1 MSTTLASQ
9 EMFEFTPRGLVVHGN
24 PPIEEWLRRFADLR
38 NAHDAVLW
46 CLGDMLNYGEA
57 AYGEKYA
64 QAIELTG
71 YDPDYLRNVAYVARQ
86 VDLSLRSDD
95 LRWSHH
101 RVLAAKW
108 IERQDKARIIE
119 QAAKSGMTVQEVRQQ
134 VQALPYAPP
143 KPRHGKNSA
152 ASVSQDDGLW
162 TAPVD
167 AVQSHH
173 SILPVSASPVEPA
186 RLSAR
191 VEACYGR
198 QVVLVFDKVPDLRE
212 GQRVCLSVE
221 IVR

>member
-1 MSTTLASQ
+1 MTTTPASQ
-9 EMFEFTPRGLVVHGN
+9 EMFEFTPRGLVVHGT

-38 NAHDAVLW
+38 NAHDALLW

-108 IERQDKARIIE
+108 ITRQDKARIID

-143 KPRHGKNSA
+143 PKRTNGT
-152 ASVSQDDGLW
+152 SVVMQGGNGQLVSTIPQ
-162 TAPVD
+162 
-167 AVQSHH
+167 VQE
-173 SILPVSASPVEPA
+173 SILPEVTPTSVEPV
-186 RLSAR
+186 RLTAR

-198 QVVLVFDKVPDLRE
+198 QVVLVFDEVPDLRE
-212 GQRVCLSVE
+212 GQRVTCL
-221 IVR
+221 IGLRGQI